1 MIDTATPKELA
12 EQYRSKGWWNK
23 DTLWDRFMD
32 HAQTKPDAVA
42 VVDGDSVAERE
53 HTFGQLASDS
63 AKLACWL
70 REQGMRAGDVASV
83 QLPNVYEAVVVA
95 LGLQQVG
102 MVINPVLPNYR
113 LKELSY
119 IFTKAETKVVFIPD
133 SYRGFDHLTLIDDV
147 SREARLE
154 LLQVIVG
161 VSTGEHPTLASILEG
176 SAPEVIPPSE
186 LDPSSMSEIIFSSGT
201 EAEPKAVMHTE
212 QTTSFSVRNVQEWLS
227 LADHDVVYMPSPVGH
242 STGFNYGLRLAMH
255 LGLKLVL
262 QDKWDSK
269 VAVDLIDRH
278 QCTYTLAATTF
289 LKELSDEL
297 RVQERT
303 LPSLRLFGCGGA
315 PVPSELVDAANAVGI
330 RVQRLYGSTEVLA
343 VTWHEPESSLDRRR
357 DSDGHP
363 VINVEMELR
372 DDNERVCGVQ
382 EPGEILVRSPGTSV
396 GYFQDPER
404 TAATYMPDGWIRT
417 GDIGEIDEAGDLRIV
432 GRKKEIIIRGGL
444 NIAPREIEDML
455 VAMPQIEQAAVVGI
469 ADARLGEKCC
479 ACVRLREGE
488 SLDFESMVKLL
499 SAGGLAKYKLPEAL
513 ELFDELPMTSTGK
526 VQKHM
531 ILSQLEGRH

>member
-1 MIDTATPKELA
+1 
-12 EQYRSKGWWNK
+12 
-23 DTLWDRFMD
+23 MD
-32 HAQTKPDAVA
+32 HAQTKPDEVA

-147 SREARLE
+147 AREARLE

-186 LDPSSMSEIIFSSGT
+186 LDPSYMSEIIFSSGT

-417 GDIGEIDEAGDLRIV
+417 GDIGEIDESGDLRIV

-488 SLDFESMVKLL
+488 SLNFESMVKFL